1 MAWGYIIKFIIGGTI
16 FVLMSYFS
24 KSKILFLSGVITFIP
39 VMTLINMGLQIRHMN
54 VEEFRTTEFDGI
66 FGAFGAVVLIFSVF
80 FLTNWLRPVNAV
92 ILSAGIYLIYM
103 ASCKYLLG

>member
-1 MAWGYIIKFIIGGTI
+1 MWGYVIKFIIGGTI

-39 VMTLINMGLQIRHMN
+39 LMTLINMGMQIKYMN
-54 VEEFRTTEFDGI
+54 VEEFRTTEFNGL

-80 FLTNWLRPVNAV
+80 LLTNWMKPVNAV
-92 ILSAGIYLIYM
+92 ILSVGIYVIYM
-103 ASCKYLLG
+103 ASCKYFL